1 MALAGFVVFAII
13 GQFIN
18 IMICL
23 AIDQLV
29 SPMAGAL
36 TFVALYMLVFA
47 GAWILAL
54 MVFDREPKPAR
65 VSDTP
70 PSHPGR
76 GIPAH

>member
-23 AIDQLV
+23 AIDQMF

-47 GAWILAL
+47 GAWMLAL
-54 MVFDREPKPAR
+54 LVFDREPKRASANR
-65 VSDTP
+65 MAT
-70 PSHPGR
+70 SHSTR